1 MKRFFIIVFAIL
13 LCVSAVAQKKNGVV
27 TGKLVGKHGGTPL
40 EYVSVALRD
49 ASSHKVL
56 NGTMTDS
63 LGIFHIDGVKYGT
76 FELQCSYVGCTD
88 YITPSFKIDDGN
100 LSKSFKNIVI
110 DDEGLYLAGSVITGK
125 QSTYVQSIDKKVFN
139 VGSDITGGSGAV
151 SDLLQHVPSVQVD
164 VGGNVSLRGNENVQ
178 VLINGKPSV
187 LMRGANRGTVLQQLP
202 ASAIEKIEVITNPS
216 AQFKPDGTSGIINL
230 IMKKERANGLNGSII
245 GNVGNAD
252 RYNTGFTLG
261 WNTSKFGVT
270 ANYGYRA
277 DRRDRTTKNDRT
289 ITDENT
295 GAKSVVSQYNDS
307 RARSHS
313 QIGGLGVQW
322 NPNKKDSFGASGSYT
337 YMTFPR
343 NEANKTVQGDGTKID
358 QQYVRYRY
366 DSEWQKEAESS
377 ASYTHAFKE
386 DRTIMLDYTYSLS
399 DELERNAY
407 TNSYTLPTISETK
420 DRMKIRQTDYE
431 NLIRI
436 IYTDKIDDHNKLV
449 TGYEAELDRAIMRYN
464 ADDLVG
470 ENWIKNTQ
478 RSNDYLFYENVHS
491 LYSTWEHSFDQ
502 FAFMAGLRGEQ
513 SFITSDLVTLDQVVH
528 DNYFLLYP
536 TLHTTYKFNDNNEL
550 QLNYS
555 LRVNRPEGDDLNPF
569 PEYKDLYNVN
579 AGNPYLR
586 PEKIHSIE
594 CGWQYK
600 VGATTFILTPYYRYT
615 FNKMTEITKVLANG
629 VLETTKENMSSS
641 SAAGAE
647 TVLSSSIGHWCN
659 LNLSTDLF
667 YNTIDASDLGYS
679 SNRGALAWYASLNA
693 DLTPYRNFLFQVNT
707 RYNSS
712 VLTPQ
717 GKNKG
722 TYIMNLGAKY
732 DISKYD
738 LAFTATVSD
747 LFDSYK
753 NVTIVDTPT
762 IQQRLE
768 RRRTPRVVYFGISYK
783 FGNGSSHH
791 ASKDWNYDQAL

>member
-1 MKRFFIIVFAIL
+1 MKKFFLIVFAAL
-13 LCVSAVAQKKNGVV
+13 LCVTAFAQRKGGEA
-27 TGKLVGKHGGTPL
+27 TGKLVGKHSGTPL
-40 EYVSVALRD
+40 EYVSVTLRD
-49 ASSHKVL
+49 AASHKVI
-56 NGTMTDS
+56 NGAMTDS
-63 LGIFHIDGVKYGT
+63 AGLFRIDNIKYGT
-76 FELQCSYVGCTD
+76 YVLQCSYVGCAD
-88 YITPSFKIDDGN
+88 YLTPSFKINSEN
-100 LSKSFKNIVI
+100 LSERFNAIVI
-110 DDEGLYLAGSVITGK
+110 DDSGLYLGGAVVTAK
-125 QSTYVQSIDKKVFN
+125 QSTYIQSIDKKIFN
-139 VGSDITGGSGAV
+139 VGSDIASASGAV
-151 SDLLQHVPSVQVD
+151 SDLLQNVPSVQVD
-164 VGGNVSLRGNENVQ
+164 LEGNVSLRGNDNVQ

-202 ASAIEKIEVITNPS
+202 ASSIERIEVITNPS
-216 AQFKPDGTSGIINL
+216 AQYKPDGTSGIINL
-230 IMKKERANGLNGSII
+230 IMKKEHSQGLNGSVV
-245 GNVGNAD
+245 GNVGNKG
-252 RYNTGFTLG
+252 RYNVGVTLG
-261 WNTSKFGVT
+261 WNTPKFGVT

-295 GAKSVVSQYNDS
+295 GAKTVVSQYNDS

-343 NEANKTVQGDGTKID
+343 YEANKTVQGDGTKID
-358 QQYVRYRY
+358 QQYIRYRY
-366 DSEWQKEAESS
+366 DSEWQKEAESN
-377 ASYTHAFKE
+377 ASYTHTFRE
-386 DRTIMLDYTYSLS
+386 DRTLLLDYTYSLS
-399 DELERNAY
+399 DELERNTY

-431 NLIRI
+431 NLIRL

-470 ENWIKNTQ
+470 ADWVKNTQ

-491 LYSTWEHSFDQ
+491 IYSTWEHSFDK
-502 FAFMAGLRGEQ
+502 FAFMAGIRGEQ
-513 SFITSDLVTLDQVVH
+513 SFITSNLVTLDQIVH

-536 TLHTTYKFNDNNEL
+536 TLHTTYKLNDNNEL

-569 PEYKDLYNVN
+569 PEYKDLYNVY

-594 CGWQYK
+594 FGWQYK
-600 VGATTFILTPYYRYT
+600 QGKTTFILTPYYHYT
-615 FNKMTEITKVLANG
+615 FNKMTEITKVLDNG
-629 VLETTKENMSSS
+629 IVETTKENMSSS
-641 SAAGAE
+641 SEAGAE
-647 TVLSSSIGHWCN
+647 AVLHSILGHWCN
-659 LNLSTDLF
+659 FNLSSNLF
-667 YNTIDASDLGYS
+667 YNTINASDLGYS
-679 SNRGALAWYASLNA
+679 SHKGAMAWYVSLNS
-693 DLTPYRNFLFQVNT
+693 DFTPVRNLMFQVNT

-732 DISKYD
+732 DIPKYD

-747 LFDSYK
+747 LFNSYK

-768 RRRTPRVVYFGISYK
+768 RRRTPRVFYFGISYK